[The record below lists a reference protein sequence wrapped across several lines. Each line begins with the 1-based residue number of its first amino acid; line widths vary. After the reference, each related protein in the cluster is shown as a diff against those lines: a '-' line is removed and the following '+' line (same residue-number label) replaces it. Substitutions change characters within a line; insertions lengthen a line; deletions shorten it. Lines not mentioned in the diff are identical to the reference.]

1 MQKGGIM
8 SKEIRVLILDDDE
21 DDIFLI
27 EDSINSISDS
37 QYTIKSTTSTQE
49 ASALLNSNSIDIV
62 FCDYFMGKI
71 TGIEFITQQRENS
84 IDIPIILLTGMSD
97 RAADKAALEAG
108 ASDFISK
115 VDLHPDTLDRSI
127 RYALANATRQRTFRS
142 VLESVNAGVV
152 LIDEDLKPTIWNPEF
167 ESIARDTSTDTGDQA
182 VVNFTRKALTE
193 SKMLHVKNRIYEK
206 KVSYTSNNA
215 MVLLLHDMTEH
226 IENLRE
232 REEAENKAAHLA
244 MNCSLTKLPNR
255 NSFAK
260 KIKEEIILAEQH
272 GHSFFLMN
280 LDLNKFKEVNDVYGH
295 KAGDL
300 LLDAVARRFEAVCGE
315 DVFLARLG
323 GDEFIAIQHAK
334 TDDPNEIPSVA
345 QLFLDCMESPLE
357 IEGIHLQIGVS
368 IGVSKFPDHGQTS
381 EELMSNADT
390 AMYRAKRD
398 ATEGIHAFNEEMDRK
413 IREARMLSYE
423 LNDAV
428 EYGNIDVHYQAQA
441 DVITGNISGF
451 EALARWKHPQLGF
464 VSPTQFIPL
473 AEERGLIRQLG
484 KLVLNKACKEA
495 VSWPEHI
502 KVAVNVSPVQI
513 RDTNLINIV
522 HCALLESGL
531 PANRLELEVTESVL
545 IEDQSRALFILR
557 SLKNLGVSIALDDF
571 GTGFSSLST
580 LIAFPFDKI
589 KIDRSFVENCHKN
602 DQAALV
608 IRTIINMSTQMG
620 CHIIAEGVQNLE
632 HIEFLREEG
641 CQSMQGYLIGKPV
654 STEKLPSFFNQDEA
668 SWNME
673 KVAINAF

>member
-1 MQKGGIM
+1 M
-8 SKEIRVLILDDDE
+8 SKEIKVLILDDDE
-21 DDIFLI
+21 DDILLI
-27 EDSINSISDS
+27 EDSINCIPDS
-37 QYTIKSTTSTQE
+37 QYKVTSTTNTQE
-49 ASALLNSNSIDIV
+49 AADLLNTNSIDIV
-62 FCDYFMGKI
+62 FCDFFMGKI
-71 TGIEFITQQRENS
+71 TGIEFIAEQRENG
-84 IDIPIILLTGMSD
+84 IDIPIILLTGMSN
-97 RAADKAALEAG
+97 READKAALEAG

-115 VDLHPDTLDRSI
+115 IDLHPDTLDRSI
-127 RYALANATRQRTFRS
+127 RYALANATRQRLFRS
-142 VLESVNAGVV
+142 VLESVNAGVA
-152 LIDEDLKPTIWNPEF
+152 LIDEDLNPTIWNPEF
-167 ESIARDTSTDTGDQA
+167 ESISRNASTENDDQA
-182 VVNFTRKALTE
+182 VATFTRKALTE
-193 SKMLHVKNRIYEK
+193 SKMLHVNNRVYEK

-255 NSFAK
+255 NSFAQ
-260 KIKEEIILAEQH
+260 KIKEEITLAEQQN
-272 GHSFFLMN
+272 HSFFLMN

-300 LLDAVARRFEAVCGE
+300 LLNAVARRFEAVCGK

-323 GDEFIAIQHAK
+323 GDEFIAIQRAK
-334 TDDPNEIPSVA
+334 TDDQNEIPNVA
-345 QLFLDCMESPLE
+345 ESFLTCLESPLE
-357 IEGIHLQIGVS
+357 IEDVHLQIGVS
-368 IGVSKFPDHGQTS
+368 IGISKFPDHGQTP

-398 ATEGIHAFNEEMDRK
+398 TSEGIHAFNEEMDRK
-413 IREARMLSYE
+413 IREARLLSYE
-423 LNDAV
+423 LNNAV
-428 EYGNIDVHYQAQA
+428 ESGDIDVHYQAQA
-441 DVITGNISGF
+441 NVKTGKISGF

-464 VSPTQFIPL
+464 VSPAQFIPL

-484 KLVLNKACKEA
+484 NMVLNKACKEA
-495 VSWPEHI
+495 VNWPEHL

-513 RDTNLINIV
+513 RDTTLINTV

-531 PANRLELEVTESVL
+531 PAHRLELEVTESVL

-608 IRTIINMSTQMG
+608 IRTIIHMSTQMG
-620 CHIIAEGVQNLE
+620 YHIIAEGVQNLD
-632 HIEFLREEG
+632 HVKFLKDEG

-654 STEKLPSFFNQDEA
+654 PTESLSQFFNQDEEAWCTEKKAVNA
-668 SWNME
+668 S
-673 KVAINAF
+673 